1 MTTTYEVGQ
10 TVSLTLIT
18 YSAAGVAADLGG
30 GNPTCTV
37 TLPDGTTAAATITKT
52 GTGTYVAT
60 YVCTQAGRH
69 RLTWAGSGANSG
81 GLPRTDVADVWPAD
95 PRFICSL
102 DDVKAE
108 LNLPAGVVINDDE
121 LRLCIAAATPVVEAL
136 VGTVLQSTI
145 TETFDGGSEAVL
157 LSQRA
162 ASVTSVT
169 VNGSAVSYVPNLTS
183 GIVHAGTSTG
193 PSRFAYGRQ
202 NVTVMYVAGGTSVDP
217 NVVMGARIIAAQQ
230 YQVSQQGRA
239 GRGRGIDD
247 VTVISTGYAVP
258 NRAIEYLKPSAKR
271 RMPGIA

>member
-18 YSAAGVAADLGG
+18 YSSAGVAADLGG

-37 TLPDGTTAAATITKT
+37 TLPDGSTASATVAKT
-52 GTGTYVAT
+52 STGTYVAT
-60 YVCTQAGRH
+60 YTCTMAGRH
-69 RLTWAGSGANSG
+69 RLTWSGSGANSG
-81 GLPRTDVADVWPAD
+81 GLPRSDVADVWPAD

-108 LNLPAGVVINDDE
+108 LNLPASVVVNDDE

-136 VGTVLQSTI
+136 VGRVLQGTI
-145 TETFDGGSEAVL
+145 VETFDGGGEAVL

-169 VNGSAVSYVPNLTS
+169 VGGTAVSYVANLTS
-183 GIVHAGTSTG
+183 GIVWAGTTSA
-193 PSRFAYGRQ
+193 PSRFDAGRQ
-202 NVTVMYVAGGTSVDP
+202 NVTVTYVAGGTSVDP

-230 YQVSQQGRA
+230 YQVTQQGRA

-247 VTVISTGYAVP
+247 VTVISSGYAVP
-258 NRAIEYLKPSAKR
+258 NRALEYLKPSAKR
-271 RMPGIA
+271 RMPGFA